1 MNKIALIFVGCCAI
15 PPLAFGQSAGDA
27 AAGKTLA
34 NEWNCLV
41 CHGPDGNGNRGI
53 ANVQVSD
60 VPRIPR
66 ISAQL
71 QAYFVK
77 SMRDYKTG
85 KRTDDN
91 MQTLAEQ
98 LSDKDIRDLAA
109 WYGSQTPSSVATYY
123 DDPRN

>member
-1 MNKIALIFVGCCAI
+1 MYRIALIFAGCCAI

-27 AAGKTLA
+27 AAGRKLA

-41 CHGPDGNGNRGI
+41 CHGPDGNGNKGI
-53 ANVQVSD
+53 ANVQIAD
-60 VPRIPR
+60 VRWIPR
-66 ISAQL
+66 ISGQP
-71 QAYFVK
+71 QAYFIK
-77 SMRDYKTG
+77 CMRDYKTG

-109 WYGSQTPSSVATYY
+109 WYGSQTPRAQATYY

>member
-1 MNKIALIFVGCCAI
+1 MHRIALVFLGCCAI
-15 PPLAFGQSAGDA
+15 SPLAFGQSTGDA
-27 AAGKTLA
+27 ATGRKLA

-41 CHGPDGNGNRGI
+41 CHGPDGNGNKGLI
-53 ANVQVSD
+53 YVHDSA

-66 ISAQL
+66 ISAQP

-77 SMRDYKTG
+77 SMHDYKTG

-98 LSDKDIRDLAA
+98 LSDTDIRDLAA